1 VTDTTKDQKQ
11 ANPWAV
17 LITLCLGFFMVL
29 LDTTI
34 VNIGIP
40 AMIDKLHASLSS
52 ILWVLNA
59 YILVIAVLLIT
70 AGRLG
75 DLWGPRNLF
84 VAGLVIFTI
93 ASALCGLA
101 QSPGQLISARVVQGL
116 GAAALMPQTLT
127 MLTYVFP
134 PERRGTAFG
143 IWGAVAGLA
152 AVCGP
157 TLGGLLVTYASWRW
171 IFYVNVPVGIV
182 TVAMALTLI
191 PDLRPG
197 RRHRFDVLGVVL
209 ASAALFCFTYA
220 LIEGQHYEWGTV
232 WKFVSIPALF
242 ITAAVLFTAFL
253 LWQRRQQRSEP
264 LIPFT
269 LFKDRNYAL
278 MCGVSTIVAFGMLG
292 LFLTFTIYLQSVHR
306 MSALAAGLTLVPMS
320 LTSVFVAPVAGRL
333 SDKYG
338 GKYILFGG
346 LLVFAAG
353 LGVMVAMSDVNT
365 SRWALMPPLVLAGLG
380 MGCTFAPMSTV
391 AMRDVR
397 PQLAGAASGV
407 LNTVRQLGMV
417 IGSSMVG
424 ALLQNRLAH
433 TLTDEA
439 RNRSGQL
446 QPDVRDRFVTGFGA
460 AAKHGLEVG
469 AGQTGYR
476 PKLPPGTPPSV
487 ATSIKNLAAQVFEHG
502 YVRAMHITLALP
514 VTVLALGALLCLAIR
529 PGTSKPTQ
537 ESAPA
542 ETVAA

>member
-1 VTDTTKDQKQ
+1 MTDTTKDQDQ

-40 AMIDKLHASLSS
+40 SIIDKLHASLSS

-75 DLWGPRNLF
+75 DLWGPRTLY
-84 VAGLVIFTI
+84 VAGLTIFTI

-101 QSPGQLISARVVQGL
+101 QSPGQLVGARVIQGL

-182 TVAMALTLI
+182 TIAMALTLI

-197 RRHRFDVLGVVL
+197 RRHSFDLLGVVL
-209 ASAALFCFTYA
+209 ASTALFCFTYA

-232 WKFVSIPALF
+232 WRFVSIPVLF
-242 ITAAVLFTAFL
+242 IAAAVLFMAFL
-253 LWQRRQQRSEP
+253 LWQRRLQSGEP
-264 LIPFT
+264 LIPFA

-278 MCGVSTIVAFGMLG
+278 MCGVSTVVAFGMLG

-333 SDKYG
+333 SDRFG

-353 LGVMVAMSDVNT
+353 LGVMVQMADVNT

-391 AMRDVR
+391 AMRDVK

-446 QPDVRDRFVTGFGA
+446 QPPVRDKFVSGFGA

-476 PKLPPGTPPSV
+476 PKLPPGTPPSL
-487 ATSIKNLAAQVFEHG
+487 ATMIKNLAAQVFEHG
-502 YVRAMHITLALP
+502 YVRAMHITLTLP

-529 PGTSKPTQ
+529 RESPTRPKK
-537 ESAPA
+537 EAPA
-542 ETVAA
+542 EAIAA